1 MCKGCK
7 EHIHTYSHMHPQQ
20 CRNNEI
26 FVVGSQIA
34 DAVELKRC
42 FPFLFLI
49 LGALEIV
56 LAWVFVSS
64 SKRKV
69 CALVSSSIQL
79 IKWVLSILHMHTY
92 TRTYI
97 HTLLFVVVFSGFCVL
112 SVEWPNILNGI
123 NTLSHTVKHLYGYIV
138 HGADGLLWFD
148 CENDSCCIF
157 MSAFYWLHY
166 VCACVC
172 LYVYWS
178 P

>member
-1 MCKGCK
+1 MCFSCYAMILCVLFSFSFGNIMCKGCK

-20 CRNNEI
+20 CRNNEM

-56 LAWVFVSS
+56 LVRVFVSS

-97 HTLLFVVVFSGFCVL
+97 HCCSLPFFFRFLYFERRVTK
-112 SVEWPNILNGI
+112 
-123 NTLSHTVKHLYGYIV
+123 HTQ
-138 HGADGLLWFD
+138 
-148 CENDSCCIF
+148 
-157 MSAFYWLHY
+157 
-166 VCACVC
+166 
-172 LYVYWS
+172 
-178 P
+178 